1 MTLQKE
7 DAAPSGRMTPVTT
20 AVAPAIPVP
29 RLGSRSREP
38 TCRPNLAAVAVVTAT
53 WNAPDGPCGRGA
65 AGQGSRDQPGVAA
78 RAPLRYSSSSWGGRH
93 GLVGRLPGHGE
104 LA

>member
-1 MTLQKE
+1 MI
-7 DAAPSGRMTPVTT
+7 PVTT

-53 WNAPDGPCGRGA
+53 WKAPAGRPPRHRR
-65 AGQGSRDQPGVAA
+65 AGIRDQPGAA
-78 RAPLRYSSSSWGGRH
+78 AQPAAVQQLQLGGPH